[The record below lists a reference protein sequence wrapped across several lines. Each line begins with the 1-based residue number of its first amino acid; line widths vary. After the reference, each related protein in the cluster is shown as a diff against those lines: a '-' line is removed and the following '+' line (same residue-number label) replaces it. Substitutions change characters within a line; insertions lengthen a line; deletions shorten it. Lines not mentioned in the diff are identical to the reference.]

1 MNPLSLIA
9 LIITFKVSFLI
20 VSSVIASLAIALA
33 SSIDLALSNSSVVI
47 PLEVSSSLY
56 SWITFFV
63 CFPKRIS
70 YSSWFVSIFSRCF
83 LNNIARESL
92 YYLGSRAFC
101 VAVLSSFYVP
111 VLGNIFATS
120 NFTSM
125 SFTGDAIHAAIPA
138 FTHFLQVIHDP
149 ANSSR
154 DFAFLCH
161 SYHFAPQYA

>member
-1 MNPLSLIA
+1 MRLITAVMRFSILFGSIIAFLLSFI
-9 LIITFKVSFLI
+9 LIIVYHIHLD
-20 VSSVIASLAIALA
+20 L
-33 SSIDLALSNSSVVI
+33 SIYFQDAFRNI
-47 PLEVSSSLY
+47 
-56 SWITFFV
+56 
-63 CFPKRIS
+63 
-70 YSSWFVSIFSRCF
+70 
-83 LNNIARESL
+83 IARESL

-125 SFTGDAIHAAIPA
+125 SFTGDAIHAAIPTL
-138 FTHFLQVIHDP
+138 THFLQVIHDP

-161 SYHFAPQYA
+161 SYHFAPQYT

>member
-1 MNPLSLIA
+1 MRLITAVMRFSILFGSIIAFLLSFI
-9 LIITFKVSFLI
+9 LIIVYHIHLD
-20 VSSVIASLAIALA
+20 L
-33 SSIDLALSNSSVVI
+33 SIYFQDAFRNI
-47 PLEVSSSLY
+47 
-56 SWITFFV
+56 
-63 CFPKRIS
+63 
-70 YSSWFVSIFSRCF
+70 
-83 LNNIARESL
+83 IAREAL

-161 SYHFAPQYA
+161 SYHFAPQYT